1 MKVAVFSE
9 SPADDAAVRIIVE
22 GILNVQT
29 QEIVLPNL
37 EVRGWPSL
45 RKNLRAILSSLH
57 YGGQAE
63 AIVVVAD
70 GDDSPQHLLEHEQ
83 AGNADLKCRLCYLRN
98 LIEQT
103 QQTLKPRAGR
113 GPIKTAVGL
122 SIPAIEAWYLCGKD
136 PTATEAMWFQ
146 SGLFRH
152 GRNHRNSLKRIV
164 YGTDRLTRAFHPRAE
179 EEARQLVPRL
189 EELEKLFPTGFG
201 ALARD
206 LRNW

>member
-9 SPADDAAVRIIVE
+9 SPADDAAVRIIVNGTL
-22 GILNVQT
+22 GIQT
-29 QEIVLPNL
+29 QDIALPNL

-45 RKNLRAILSSLH
+45 RKNLAPILYALH
-57 YGGQAE
+57 YGVQAE

-70 GDDSPQHLLEHEQ
+70 GDDSPQHLPEHEL
-83 AGNADLKCRLCYLRN
+83 AGKADLKCRLCFLRN
-98 LIEQT
+98 LIGQT
-103 QQTLKPRAGR
+103 QQKLKPRAGH
-113 GPIKTAVGL
+113 GPIKTAVGI

-146 SGLFRH
+146 SGLSRH
-152 GRNHRNSLKRIV
+152 GRNHRNSLKRLV
-164 YGTDRLTRAFHPRAE
+164 YGTDRLTRAFHHRAE
-179 EEARQLVPRL
+179 EEARQLVSRL